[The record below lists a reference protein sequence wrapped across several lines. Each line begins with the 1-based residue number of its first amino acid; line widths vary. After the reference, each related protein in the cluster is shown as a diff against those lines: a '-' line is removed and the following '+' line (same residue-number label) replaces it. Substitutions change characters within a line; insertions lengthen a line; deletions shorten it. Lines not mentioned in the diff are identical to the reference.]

1 MTIDQFTGSVRI
13 IFGGGV
19 MRGEHNGTTSP
30 ILSKVAQQLEDHL
43 GIASIELAGGLVGQQ
58 DRTITCNSPGYPDPL
73 GFTTG

>member
-58 DRTITCNSPGYPDPL
+58 DRRSPAIARAIP
-73 GFTTG
+73 TR

>member
-1 MTIDQFTGSVRI
+1 
-13 IFGGGV
+13 

-73 GFTTG
+73 SFTTG